1 MKIIEAKDV
10 PGLIKNGYFIAVDG
24 FVGIG
29 IPEEILKE
37 IENSFL
43 CENEPRNLSLIFAA
57 GFGDGSE
64 KGLNRLAHRGLLKK
78 VIGGHW
84 GLAPSLGKLAVEEE
98 IEAYNF
104 PQGVLSQMFRDMA
117 AGKPGTLSYVGLE
130 TFVDPD
136 INGGKLNSKTSEN
149 LVQKIKIEEED
160 ILFLRL
166 PNWMWQY

>member
-10 PGLIKNGYFIAVDG
+10 PNLIKNGDFVAVDG

-43 CENEPRNLSLIFAA
+43 CENQPKNLSLIFAA
-57 GFGDGSE
+57 GFGDGGE
-64 KGLNRLAHRGLLKK
+64 KGLNRFAHRGLLKR

-98 IEAYNF
+98 MEAYNF
-104 PQGVLSQMFRDMA
+104 PQRSEERRV
-117 AGKPGTLSYVGLE
+117 GKECRSRWSPYH
-130 TFVDPD
+130 
-136 INGGKLNSKTSEN
+136 
-149 LVQKIKIEEED
+149 
-160 ILFLRL
+160 
-166 PNWMWQY
+166 